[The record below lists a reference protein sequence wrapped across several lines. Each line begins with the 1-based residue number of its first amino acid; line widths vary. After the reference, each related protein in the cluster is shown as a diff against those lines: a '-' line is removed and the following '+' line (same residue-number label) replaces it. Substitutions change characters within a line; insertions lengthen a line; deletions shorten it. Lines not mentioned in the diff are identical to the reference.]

1 MTKKQLMARF
11 QTACR
16 RIKKEERKAK
26 NTADRL
32 RYWRHVRD
40 DLQSRYQLAKQG
52 QLEFPG
58 IDDQVSH

>member
-40 DLQSRYQLAKQG
+40 DLQARYQLAKQG
-52 QLEFPG
+52 QL
-58 IDDQVSH
+58 